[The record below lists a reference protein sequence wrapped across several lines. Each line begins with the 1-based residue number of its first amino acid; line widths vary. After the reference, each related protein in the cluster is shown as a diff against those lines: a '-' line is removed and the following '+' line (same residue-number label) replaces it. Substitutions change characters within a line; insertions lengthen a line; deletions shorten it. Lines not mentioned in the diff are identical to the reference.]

1 MNIVPLLEALSLIVI
16 HTPIEQKELI
26 KKFRYIL
33 SHTARKEFPDASIA
47 ELSEKVGMNR
57 GTISD
62 DLDEEMPKVA
72 PSNEARILELL
83 WEAKD
88 ENNMVNF
95 SGENSFYSI
104 AAKQLVGK
112 HSPDTA
118 LKTLLAS
125 TSVEVRGGMLR
136 INSRRLIIKENMKE
150 VIRVVGDVVLR
161 LVETAIWN
169 ANPQNKD
176 KKYQNTIV
184 TRGIHPNNIRKVHNE
199 IYSYLDEVVIVKIRE
214 IIESFEKYTDYNY
227 PEYSVSIFENFSNN
241 QGK

>member
-1 MNIVPLLEALSLIVI
+1 MNIVPLLEALSLIVV

-57 GTISD
+57 GTISN

-72 PSNEARILELL
+72 PSNEAHILTLL

-88 ENNMVNF
+88 KNNMVNF

-136 INSRRLIIKENMKE
+136 INSQRLIVKDNMKE
-150 VIRVVGDVVLR
+150 MTRIIGDVFLR
-161 LVETAIWN
+161 LVKTAVWN

-184 TRGIHPNNIRKVHNE
+184 TRRIPENLLRKVHNE
-199 IYSYLDEVVIVKIRE
+199 IYGYLDEVTIVKIRE
-214 IIESFEKYTDYNY
+214 IIESFEKHTDYNF
-227 PEYSVSIFENFSNN
+227 PEFSVSIFENF
-241 QGK
+241 